1 MRVRDFWHYYIY
13 AYTRRNWLSS
23 PAHSHTHTDTRRHP
37 QILTQLQSS
46 LFVRWFELGGLIA
59 LIVLI
64 ARQSPVAA
72 ATKLD
77 NCGSGDLKLR
87 LNWVSAANWV
97 PQKPPAQKSPQ
108 LCTHFPFYRVEIW
121 AWAFLTLAKMRF
133 SSFAR
138 EKPTTFRF
146 SRCCETI
153 TKIFSSNTLKWF
165 ESVH

>member
-1 MRVRDFWHYYIY
+1 MRVRDFWRYYIY

-77 NCGSGDLKLR
+77 NCGSGGFETASELGLR
-87 LNWVSAANWV
+87 RELSAPKAPSSKIATALHPFPLLSSRNPSLSIFKFGENEIFFFCSRKAN
-97 PQKPPAQKSPQ
+97 S
-108 LCTHFPFYRVEIW
+108 FP
-121 AWAFLTLAKMRF
+121 
-133 SSFAR
+133 
-138 EKPTTFRF
+138 
-146 SRCCETI
+146 
-153 TKIFSSNTLKWF
+153 IFQML
-165 ESVH
+165 